1 MNDTRDE
8 MREMIEEM
16 GEELT
21 PRQRV
26 WRHLQRNR
34 MAMGGGAL
42 LILFFGLAALGFINS
57 TLMSE
62 PLFDANVVRLADKLK
77 APFSAPN
84 DQVIPAENLPRLGV
98 YVFGTDD
105 LGRDVF
111 ARMLEGAFISMSV
124 GFVAIGIA
132 TFLGVAIG
140 GIAGFYGEFKPS
152 GSPLFGSFGALLT
165 GYAVWSEAGF
175 LALLFCA
182 IGAGSGLWARG
193 AGRSLFLEGM
203 AFGALLGLALGG
215 FDPFEFTSFTSD
227 FGLRVRTPDWREGLL
242 GAPPL
247 IALAAFGGAQGRR
260 AEENA
265 LDGAAL
271 SAVFGAGVAFFI
283 VFLAGLYLAYP
294 GRGTHLWLTLAG
306 AGTCVFLYRKFDL
319 TARLRRV
326 RLPKVDVIYTTIV
339 DVQLS
344 FPSFFVLLTVLAL
357 LTPSIWIIMVV
368 IGLLGWVGPAR
379 FVRAEVLSL
388 REQPFVES
396 ARAAG
401 GSDGLIIFRYLIP
414 NSLAPVL
421 VSATIGIAG
430 AILTEASLSFLGFGV
445 PPPQAS
451 WGNIFSDGK
460 KYIFDAPWLTF
471 IPGSAILIVM
481 LAFNLFGEGLRDAMN
496 PKSNAR

>member
-1 MNDTRDE
+1 MSQSVE

-21 PRQRV
+21 PRERI
-26 WRHLQRNR
+26 WRHLRRNT
-34 MAMGGGAL
+34 MAMGGGAVL
-42 LILFFGLAALGFINS
+42 LLFFGLAALGFVNS
-57 TLMSE
+57 AVMRE
-62 PLFDANVVRLADKLK
+62 PLFDANVVRLPDKLR
-77 APFSAPN
+77 APLSVPSHE
-84 DQVIPAENLPRLGV
+84 VIPRENLPRLGM
-98 YVFGTDD
+98 YLFGTDD

-111 ARMLEGAFISMSV
+111 ARMLEGTFISMSV

-132 TFLGVAIG
+132 TILGVVIG
-140 GIAGFYGEFKPS
+140 GMAGFYGEIKPS
-152 GSPLFGSFGALLT
+152 GAPLFGFAGAALA
-165 GYAVWSEAGF
+165 GHAIWNEAGF
-175 LALLFCA
+175 LPLLFSA
-182 IGAGSGLWARG
+182 AGAGAGLWARQ
-193 AGRSLFLEGM
+193 AGRTLFLEGL
-203 AFGALLGLALGG
+203 AFGALLGLALNG
-215 FDPFEFTSFTSD
+215 FEPFAPAGFTSD
-227 FGLRVRTPDWREGLL
+227 FGLRVHTPDWREGIL
-242 GAPPL
+242 GAL
-247 IALAAFGGAQGRR
+247 CLTALAAFGGAQGLR

-265 LDGAAL
+265 PDGAAL
-271 SAVFGAGVAFFI
+271 SGVLGAGFAFFI
-283 VFLAGLYLAYP
+283 VFLTGLYLAYP
-294 GRGTHLWLTLAG
+294 GHGPHMWLTGGGALAG
-306 AGTCVFLYRKFDL
+306 VFFYRKFGVS
-319 TARLRRV
+319 ARLRRF
-326 RLPKVDVIYTTIV
+326 RLPKVDIIYTTIV

-344 FPSFFVLLTVLAL
+344 FPSFFVLLTILAL
-357 LTPSIWIIMVV
+357 VTPNIWIIMVV

-379 FVRAEVLSL
+379 FVRAEILSL

-471 IPGSAILIVM
+471 IPGSAILVVM
-481 LAFNLFGEGLRDAMN
+481 LAFNLFGEGLRDASN
-496 PKSNAR
+496 PRANAR

>member
-1 MNDTRDE
+1 MNETLD

-21 PRQRV
+21 PGQRV

-34 MAMGGGAL
+34 MAMVGGGVLA
-42 LILFFGLAALGFINS
+42 FFFALAALGFVNS
-57 TLMSE
+57 ALMSE
-62 PLFDANVVRLADKLK
+62 PMFDANVVRLPDKLK
-77 APFSAPN
+77 APLSAPTVG
-84 DQVIPAENLPRLGV
+84 QIPRENLPRLGI

-111 ARMLEGAFISMSV
+111 ARMLEGTFISMSV

-140 GIAGFYGEFKPS
+140 GIAGFYGEIKPS
-152 GSPLFGSFGALLT
+152 GAPLFGFIGAGLA
-165 GYAVWSEAGF
+165 GYAVWNELGF
-175 LALLFCA
+175 LTLLFSMT
-182 IGAGSGLWARG
+182 GAGLGLSVRRG
-193 AGRSLFLEGM
+193 GRSLFLEGM
-203 AFGALLGLALGG
+203 IFGALLGLALGA
-215 FDPFEFTSFTSD
+215 FEPFEFSGFASD
-227 FGLRVRTPDWREGLL
+227 FGLQVRTPYWREGFL
-242 GAPPL
+242 GLACL
-247 IALAAFGGAQGRR
+247 VTLAAFGGAQGRN
-260 AEENA
+260 AEESA
-265 LDGAAL
+265 ADGVSL
-271 SAVFGAGVAFFI
+271 SAVTGGGAI
-283 VFLAGLYLAYP
+283 YFLLLLSGLYLAYP
-294 GRGTHLWLTLAG
+294 GHAAHLWLSLSG
-306 AGTCVFLYRKFDL
+306 AVVCVYFYQRFDV
-319 TARLRRV
+319 AERLRRF
-326 RLPKVDVIYTTIV
+326 RLPKVDIIYTTIV

-344 FPSFFVLLTVLAL
+344 FPSFFVLLTILAL
-357 LTPSIWIIMVV
+357 VTPNIWIIMVV
-368 IGLLGWVGPAR
+368 IGVLGWVGPAR

-396 ARAAG
+396 ARATG
-401 GSDGLIIFRYLIP
+401 GSDRLIIFRYLIP
-414 NSLAPVL
+414 NSMAPVL

-471 IPGSAILIVM
+471 IPGFAILIVM

-496 PKSNAR
+496 PRANSR